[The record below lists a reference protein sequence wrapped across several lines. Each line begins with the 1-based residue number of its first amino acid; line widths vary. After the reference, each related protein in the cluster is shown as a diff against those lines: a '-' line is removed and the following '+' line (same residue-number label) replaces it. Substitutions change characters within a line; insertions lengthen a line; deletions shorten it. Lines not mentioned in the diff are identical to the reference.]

1 MEKRKVA
8 LISCWYFPKG
18 FGIRYSMHSLAKTR
32 DVHVHEVSVI
42 IKSYSGTPKYTIIDW
57 VSVMD
62 QK

>member
-32 DVHVHEVSVI
+32 DMHVHEVSVI
-42 IKSYSGTPKYTIIDW
+42 IKRLFGHS
-57 VSVMD
+57 
-62 QK
+62 